1 MRGRDSH
8 LRHLFRTC
16 VTSFAL
22 RASPLPHL
30 ARHLCTERAL
40 GIPAPQRSHRDSGY
54 PQRQNPNRD
63 SNFGPGWEWWDE
75 SGTVK
80 VRLTEDFPAET
91 GEDLPRASVSLDEI
105 RMVPAQRVVPSP
117 RGSFR
122 RRGSNCTRVAGTI
135 FPARALSSSRFEFYP
150 PGGHYL
156 PRRSLSCTEVRIVLA
171 FPAEDGVNRP
181 HPAAVACPH
190 SPSAPIRL
198 LPPGPHPHPS
208 DSCPP
213 VPICPHPTPA
223 PRSPSAPTRRL
234 LPVRICPHPAPASG
248 PLLRHSRSHPAPG
261 GEIRIQILIL
271 LVQPAA
277 PTNTPNTT
285 APPPHPATPA
295 PLKSRARPASFL
307 NSPEMDWRRS
317 SHAGST
323 SRPAM
328 A

>member
-1 MRGRDSH
+1 MRGRDSHLCHRFRTSVTAFAPPSPLSH
-8 LRHLFRTC
+8 LRHLFRTSR
-16 VTSFAL
+16 VTPSPP
-22 RASPLPHL
+22 RASPFSRKSDRDSRYP
-30 ARHLCTERAL
+30 EK
-40 GIPAPQRSHRDSGY
+40 PQRHPLPREATGTPATRSAKIRTGIL
-54 PQRQNPNRD
+54 
-63 SNFGPGWEWWDE
+63 NFGPGWEWWDE

-181 HPAAVACPH
+181 HPAAVACPQ

-198 LPPGPHPHPS
+198 LPPGPHPHPPDAS
-208 DSCPP
+208 SQS
-213 VPICPHPTPA
+213 A
-223 PRSPSAPTRRL
+223 SAPTQRL
-234 LPVRICPHPAPASG
+234 LPVPSY
-248 PLLRHSRSHPAPG
+248 
-261 GEIRIQILIL
+261 
-271 LVQPAA
+271 
-277 PTNTPNTT
+277 
-285 APPPHPATPA
+285 ATPA
-295 PLKSRARPASFL
+295 PTLHRGAKLESRF
-307 NSPEMDWRRS
+307 
-317 SHAGST
+317 
-323 SRPAM
+323 
-328 A
+328 